1 MNFQALLNDQNA
13 DEPQTM
19 SVPFDIQYIHT
30 RIMNFG
36 PTTTLKNLKANSYGK
51 RMHSSHSNVLHSIY
65 MYKVQLVYFVTFMI
79 CSAKIVALSWPLGK
93 VGSEVPGTFLFIYDQ

>member
-19 SVPFDIQYIHT
+19 SVPLGIEYIHT

-36 PTTTLKNLKANSYGK
+36 PTTTLKNLKANSYGR
-51 RMHSSHSNVLHSIY
+51 RMPSSHSN
-65 MYKVQLVYFVTFMI
+65 MAQ
-79 CSAKIVALSWPLGK
+79 
-93 VGSEVPGTFLFIYDQ
+93 